1 MSVTVVRLKS
11 THCFAARHVE
21 MSGLL
26 QIDGVFEERTLWDLY
41 SSSLL
46 KSGQ

>member
-1 MSVTVVRLKS
+1 MLAMVMRLRS

-26 QIDGVFEERTLWDLY
+26 QIDGMFEERTLWALY